1 MDIILTYFRELTS
14 DQIRQY
20 SLLGPL
26 YNEWN
31 SKINVISRKDISKLY
46 ERHILHSLAIGKFIK
61 FMPGTKVLDAGTGGG
76 FPGIPLAILFPEV
89 QFHLI
94 DSVGKKIKVV
104 NEVALA
110 AGIKNITTEQVRLEN
125 LKYKYDFIVSRAV
138 AELPQF
144 AKWAK
149 KNISPVNKNAIPNGV
164 LYLKGGD
171 LSSEIKP
178 FKKRVIIE
186 DLSQYFKE
194 EYFKTKKLV
203 YIDF

>member
-76 FPGIPLAILFPEV
+76 FPGIPLAILFPEI

-149 KNISPVNKNAIPNGV
+149 KK
-164 LYLKGGD
+164 YL
-171 LSSEIKP
+171 P
-178 FKKRVIIE
+178 
-186 DLSQYFKE
+186 
-194 EYFKTKKLV
+194 
-203 YIDF
+203 